1 MERLVERI
9 IVISRW
15 AMVPF
20 YLGLIVALFTLLAAF
35 LRELATAV
43 ANATTYTEHQ
53 AIVKVLSMVDLTLMA
68 GLVVIV
74 IFSGYENI
82 VSRIDPAGPRR
93 WPAWL
98 TTVDFGGLK
107 KKLFASMAAI
117 SGVTMLKALMALEE
131 TVSERQLFWLVVI
144 NLVFLLGYLLMAV
157 ADWFAA
163 RAREMKDPPD
173 A

>member
-1 MERLVERI
+1 MERLIERL

-15 AMVPF
+15 ALVPF
-20 YLGLIVALFTLLAAF
+20 YLGLVLALFTLLAAF
-35 LRELATAV
+35 LRELWSAV
-43 ANATTYTEHQ
+43 SNAMSYSEHQ
-53 AIVKVLSMVDLTLMA
+53 AIVKALSMVDLTLMA
-68 GLVVIV
+68 GLIVIV

-82 VSRIDPAGPRR
+82 VSRIDPGGQRN

-117 SGVTMLKALMALEE
+117 SAVTMLKALMKLEE
-131 TVSERQLFWLVVI
+131 TVSETQLYWLVVI
-144 NLVFLLGYLLMAV
+144 NVVFVVAYLLMAV

-163 RAREMKDPPD
+163 KAPKE
-173 A
+173 

>member
-1 MERLVERI
+1 MERLIERL

-15 AMVPF
+15 ALVPF
-20 YLGLIVALFTLLAAF
+20 YLGLVLALFALLAAF
-35 LRELATAV
+35 LRELWSAV
-43 ANATTYTEHQ
+43 SNAMTYSEHQ
-53 AIVKVLSMVDLTLMA
+53 AIVKALSMVDLTLMA

-82 VSRIDPAGPRR
+82 VSRIDPGGERD

-117 SGVTMLKALMALEE
+117 SAVTMLKALMKLEE
-131 TVSERQLFWLVVI
+131 TVSEAQLFWLVVM
-144 NLVFLLGYLLMAV
+144 NLVFIAGYLLMAV
-157 ADWFAA
+157 ADWFAS
-163 RAREMKDPPD
+163 RSKQLKG
-173 A
+173 

>member
-9 IVISRW
+9 IVLSRW

-20 YLGLIVALFTLLAAF
+20 YLGLVVALFTLLAAF
-35 LRELATAV
+35 LRELWSAIS
-43 ANATTYTEHQ
+43 NAMVWSEHQ

-68 GLVVIV
+68 GLVVV
-74 IFSGYENI
+74 VLFSGYENL
-82 VSRIDPAGPRR
+82 VSRIDPGGTRD

-117 SGVTMLKALMALEE
+117 SGVTMLKALMKLED
-131 TVSERQLFWLVVI
+131 TVSEAQLFWLLMI
-144 NLVFLLGYLLMAV
+144 NLVFIAGYLLMAV
-157 ADWFAA
+157 ADWFAS
-163 RAREMKDPPD
+163 RSRQMK
-173 A
+173 AG

>member
-1 MERLVERI
+1 MERLIERI
-9 IVISRW
+9 LVISRW
-15 AMVPF
+15 ALVPF
-20 YLGLIVALFTLLAAF
+20 YLGLILALFTLMAAF
-35 LRELATAV
+35 MRELHAAV
-43 ANATTYTEHQ
+43 TNAMTFTEHQ

-82 VSRIDPAGPRR
+82 VSRIDPGGQRS

-117 SGVTMLKALMALEE
+117 SGVTMLKALMELEE
-131 TVSERQLFWLVVI
+131 SVSERQLFWLVVI
-144 NLVFLLGYLLMAV
+144 NLVFLVGYLLMAV
-157 ADWFAA
+157 ADWFAT
-163 RAREMKDPPD
+163 RSRGMKGPL
-173 A
+173 

>member
-9 IVISRW
+9 IVVSRW
-15 AMVPF
+15 ALVPF
-20 YLGLIVALFTLLAAF
+20 YLGLIVALFTLLASF
-35 LRELATAV
+35 LRELYAAV
-43 ANATTYTEHQ
+43 TNAMSYSEHQ
-53 AIVKVLSMVDLTLMA
+53 AIVKALSLVDLTLMA

-82 VSRIDPAGPRR
+82 VSRIDPAGPRQ

-163 RAREMKDPPD
+163 RAREMKDTPD

>member
-1 MERLVERI
+1 MERLIERL
-9 IVISRW
+9 IVVSRW
-15 AMVPF
+15 ALVPF
-20 YLGLIVALFTLLAAF
+20 YLGLVLALFTLLAAF
-35 LRELATAV
+35 LRELHSAV
-43 ANATTYTEHQ
+43 TNAMTFSEHQ

-82 VSRIDPAGPRR
+82 VSRIDPGGTRD

-117 SGVTMLKALMALEE
+117 SAVTMLKALMKLEE
-131 TVSERQLFWLVVI
+131 TVSETQLYWLVVI

-163 RAREMKDPPD
+163 KAPKG
-173 A
+173 

>member
-1 MERLVERI
+1 MERLIEHI
-9 IVISRW
+9 IVVSRW
-15 AMVPF
+15 ALVPF
-20 YLGLIVALFTLLAAF
+20 YLGLILALFTLLAAF
-35 LRELATAV
+35 LRELHSAI
-43 ANATTYTEHQ
+43 ANAMVFTEHQ
-53 AIVKVLSMVDLTLMA
+53 AIVKALALVDLTLMA

-74 IFSGYENI
+74 IFSGYENM

-117 SGVTMLKALMALEE
+117 SGVTMLKALMELED
-131 TVSERQLFWLVVI
+131 TVSERQLYWLVII

-163 RAREMKDPPD
+163 RSRGLKDGM
-173 A
+173 

>member
-1 MERLVERI
+1 MERLIERI
-9 IVISRW
+9 IVVSRW
-15 AMVPF
+15 ALVPF

-35 LRELATAV
+35 LRELWSAV
-43 ANATTYTEHQ
+43 SNAMAFSEHQ

-82 VSRIDPAGPRR
+82 VSRIDPGGARD

-117 SGVTMLKALMALEE
+117 SAVTMLKALMKLEE
-131 TVSERQLFWLVVI
+131 TVSETQLYWLVVM
-144 NLVFLLGYLLMAV
+144 NTVFLLGYLLMAI

-163 RAREMKDPPD
+163 RTTKG
-173 A
+173 

>member
-1 MERLVERI
+1 MERLIERI

-15 AMVPF
+15 ALVPF
-20 YLGLIVALFTLLAAF
+20 YLGLVLALLALLAAF
-35 LRELATAV
+35 LRELWSALS
-43 ANATTYTEHQ
+43 NAMTYSEHQ

-82 VSRIDPAGPRR
+82 VSRIDPSGQRD

-117 SGVTMLKALMALEE
+117 SAVTMLKALMKLEE
-131 TVSERQLFWLVVI
+131 TVSEAQLFWLVVM
-144 NLVFLLGYLLMAV
+144 NLVFIGGYLLMAV
-157 ADWFAA
+157 ADWFAS
-163 RAREMKDPPD
+163 RSKQLKG
-173 A
+173 